1 MKYPQPQTLLSPRQD
16 LVDVTDV
23 KLHQTFR
30 YKKQYHVATTVS
42 PRSFVGHDCAV
53 LWWLC
58 ARQASPIPAL
68 KPVIT
73 CFGTA
78 SLSLTTWIGRVQTDQ
93 MRHSVRTIR
102 EDRIVMVFKINL
114 RRYLASSRC
123 DRIRQRYKAPS
134 SAWYRE
140 R

>member
-58 ARQASPIPAL
+58 ARQASPITAL

-73 CFGTA
+73 CFWHCKPLADHLDRTRPDDLDAPLGANDTRRSYRNGLQDKLEALLGFIPVRSYTA
-78 SLSLTTWIGRVQTDQ
+78 AVQGSILSLV
-93 MRHSVRTIR
+93 
-102 EDRIVMVFKINL
+102 
-114 RRYLASSRC
+114 
-123 DRIRQRYKAPS
+123 
-134 SAWYRE
+134 
-140 R
+140 

>member
-78 SLSLTTWIGRVQTDQ
+78 SLS
-93 MRHSVRTIR
+93 VRTIR
-102 EDRIVMVFKINL
+102 DKLEALLGFIPVRSYTAAVQGSILSLV
-114 RRYLASSRC
+114 
-123 DRIRQRYKAPS
+123 
-134 SAWYRE
+134 
-140 R
+140 